1 MPQALKSCPKCPIWS
16 HWPWPSG
23 SLGYG
28 GATTIVKKTLVLKT
42 LVIKTLVI
50 KTLVITTSVKLV
62 ITFKMALVITA
73 NIS

>member
-42 LVIKTLVI
+42 LVI
-50 KTLVITTSVKLV
+50 TTSVKLV

>member
-50 KTLVITTSVKLV
+50 TTSVKLV
-62 ITFKMALVITA
+62 ITFKMALVINA

>member
-1 MPQALKSCPKCPIWS
+1 MIFTPLNCPIWS
-16 HWPWPSG
+16 HWSWQGG

-28 GATTIVKKTLVLKT
+28 GATTV
-42 LVIKTLVI
+42 VI
-50 KTLVITTSVKLV
+50 KTLVITTPVKLA

>member
-42 LVIKTLVI
+42 LVL

>member
-50 KTLVITTSVKLV
+50 TTSVKLV
-62 ITFKMALVITA
+62 ITFKMALVVNA

>member
-1 MPQALKSCPKCPIWS
+1 MKSCPKCPIWS

-50 KTLVITTSVKLV
+50 TTSVKLV
-62 ITFKMALVITA
+62 ITFKMALVINA